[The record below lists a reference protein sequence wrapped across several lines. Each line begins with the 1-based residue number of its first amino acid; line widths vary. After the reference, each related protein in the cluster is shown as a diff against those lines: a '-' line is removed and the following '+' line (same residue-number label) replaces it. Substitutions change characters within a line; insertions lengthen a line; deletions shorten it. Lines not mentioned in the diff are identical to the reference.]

1 MKGIING
8 LPLFEAL
15 IDSEDTGMMCISLV
29 DAPAVESNFVAFDA
43 DKKVSMYCVADEEKR
58 VVRGVVMRANFPI
71 YRYSP
76 DMGEYYI
83 MYSAETIR
91 IMAEKYLAESRQNNT
106 TLHHIAGSIA
116 EGINLVQYFI
126 KDTAKGIAP
135 LGFEDIEDGSL
146 FAEYQVRDE
155 ELWHQI
161 KCGTFKGFSLEGVF
175 AIERVGEEQPNF
187 NKQNMSRK
195 QKLKEMLAKLV
206 GEAFAQI
213 TTDKGILRWDSE
225 EDLKVGDDVFYIT
238 EEGED
243 VKPED
248 GDYITE
254 DGKTIKVEDGKVVE
268 IIEKEE
274 DVEPTEEE
282 VAEEMAE
289 QTAEETLAEDET
301 PAEEDTRVADIEAKV
316 AELNE
321 RISALEALVAE
332 KQGEAMSEVEKLR
345 AELSKPSTKGIAQTF
360 EEQTED
366 VPSGVSKLAKLREN
380 ALK

>member
-1 MKGIING
+1 MKGTING

-15 IDSEDTGMMCISLV
+15 IDSEDTGMFCISLV
-29 DAPAVESNFVAFDA
+29 DAPAVESNFVAFDS

-175 AIERVGEEQPNF
+175 AIDRVGEEQPNF

-206 GEAFAQI
+206 GEAFAQV

-243 VKPED
+243 VTPED

-274 DVEPTEEE
+274 DVEPTEEAQAE
-282 VAEEMAE
+282 QMAEEAP
-289 QTAEETLAEDET
+289 AEEEK
-301 PAEEDTRVADIEAKV
+301 PAEEDTRVADLEAKV
-316 AELNE
+316 TELNE
-321 RISALEALVAE
+321 RVGALEALVAE
-332 KQGEAMSEVEKLR
+332 KQGEAMSAVEKLR

-360 EEQTED
+360 EEQTEEMA
-366 VPSGVSKLAKLREN
+366 GGLSKLAKLREN